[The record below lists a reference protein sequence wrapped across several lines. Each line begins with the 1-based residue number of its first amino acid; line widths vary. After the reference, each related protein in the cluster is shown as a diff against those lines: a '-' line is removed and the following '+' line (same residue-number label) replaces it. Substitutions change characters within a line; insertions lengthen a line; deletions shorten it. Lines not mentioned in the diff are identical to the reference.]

1 MSKIILS
8 VGLAVTTL
16 VIGVQSAN
24 AQSNIAVSGITNVGF
39 KDFSFAA
46 GADSKAEANGALGSS
61 VTATA
66 GITNNNLFQATATTT
81 ATGTT
86 TGSSPAPNPITTSFI
101 NGNTAASG
109 QVGFNTGFSI
119 GAGANA
125 NGNSQIK
132 SPAAATASLQTTSKI
147 GSFGN
152 AFGGVADV
160 GGSASDGV
168 NIANGKSNAG
178 AAVLFDLTDGFI
190 SGSGSATS
198 NLNTVGSPNTAGG
211 TGALFASPS
220 NIVNGFFNVNGSAT
234 GAFTTA
240 GFSFR

>member
-16 VIGVQSAN
+16 VIGVESTN
-24 AQSNIAVSGITNVGF
+24 AQSNIAVSGITNVDF
-39 KDFSFAA
+39 NNFSFAA
-46 GADSKAEANGALGSS
+46 GANGKAEANGALGSS

-66 GITNNNLFQATATTT
+66 DINLGLPFPTATTI

-86 TGSSPAPNPITTSFI
+86 TGLSSAPNRITTSFI

-109 QVGFNTGFSI
+109 QFNLAGI

-132 SPAAATASLQTTSKI
+132 GPAAATASLETTSKI
-147 GSFGN
+147 GFFGT
-152 AFGGVADV
+152 AIGGVADV

-168 NIANGKSNAG
+168 NIANGQSNAG
-178 AAVLFDLTDGFI
+178 AAVSPSLTDGFI

-211 TGALFASPS
+211 TGAFFASPS
-220 NIVNGFFNVNGSAT
+220 NNGFNVNGSAT